1 MAELDA
7 LSEIIGTLRAEV
19 KENRRQHD
27 ASFKKL
33 DGIENKLTEL
43 SGQLKL
49 LAESHSDLKLQ
60 VNEEIKPTIADY
72 KAMKN
77 RGMGVIAL
85 SASWGAALVPESLSF
100 FTDRS
105 STMRICL
112 SLILAAFVA
121 LWTVGVNAQQFPME
135 ARIGMRCT
143 APAAIDNIAE
153 ALEVGDEEA
162 LKVAEE
168 FEAMGMCIFGTTIVL
183 ATKQIKAFKLADGG
197 LRGIFE
203 ALTPTGRA
211 VWFIGPMQSGNG
223 A

>member
-7 LSEIIGTLRAEV
+7 LSEIVGTLRAEV

-77 RGMGVIAL
+77 RGMGVIAFVGL
-85 SASWGAALVPESLSF
+85 LGSGVGA
-100 FTDRS
+100 
-105 STMRICL
+105 
-112 SLILAAFVA
+112 
-121 LWTVGVNAQQFPME
+121 
-135 ARIGMRCT
+135 
-143 APAAIDNIAE
+143 
-153 ALEVGDEEA
+153 
-162 LKVAEE
+162 
-168 FEAMGMCIFGTTIVL
+168 
-183 ATKQIKAFKLADGG
+183 
-197 LRGIFE
+197 GIFKFFY
-203 ALTPTGRA
+203 G
-211 VWFIGPMQSGNG
+211 
-223 A
+223 